1 MAATLYMEFSKYDNE
16 PLLMILSQGS
26 PHWELYYF
34 FKDLFEKKH
43 KQASGAEGETPSSRI
58 PAKR

>member
-1 MAATLYMEFSKYDNE
+1 MEFSKYDNE